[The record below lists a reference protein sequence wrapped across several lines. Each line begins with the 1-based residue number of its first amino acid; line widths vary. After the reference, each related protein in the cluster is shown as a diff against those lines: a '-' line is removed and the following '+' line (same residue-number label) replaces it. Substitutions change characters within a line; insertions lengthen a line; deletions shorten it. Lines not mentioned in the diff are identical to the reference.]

1 MKHSIE
7 ITMPDSWADITLRQ
21 YLDLSKELDN
31 YIDDEEAQTAIL
43 LYKLCGIEPALLN
56 NISKESYNVL
66 KNDLSKFMNIQ
77 EMPLQRIIKIN
88 GIDYGFE
95 PNLSKISYGAYSDI
109 SKYDTIQID
118 DNWAKIMSILYRP
131 IIKTNTGN
139 YSIKAY
145 DGIIDDEMFL
155 NVGMDIHFGSLF
167 FFVILLINLQASI
180 LNYSMETVKED
191 LPAIYNIISQKN
203 GGLTQLLS
211 NLQMETF
218 GQSIK

>member
-7 ITMPDSWADITLRQ
+7 ITMPESWADISLRQ

-66 KNDLSKFMNIQ
+66 KNDLSKFMNIT
-77 EMPLQRIIKIN
+77 ETPLQRIIKIN

-109 SKYDTIQID
+109 SRYDTIQID

-167 FFVILLINLQASI
+167 FFVNLLMDLQASI

-191 LPAIYNIISQKN
+191 LPTIYNIISQKN

-218 GQSIK
+218 QK

>member
-7 ITMPDSWADITLRQ
+7 ITMPESWADISLRQ

-218 GQSIK
+218 QK

>member
-7 ITMPDSWADITLRQ
+7 ITMPESWADISLRQ

-43 LYKLCGIEPALLN
+43 LYKLCGIEPAVLN

-66 KNDLSKFMNIQ
+66 KNDLSKFMNIT
-77 EMPLQRIIKIN
+77 ETPLQRIIKIN

-109 SKYDTIQID
+109 SRYDTIQID

-167 FFVILLINLQASI
+167 FFVNLLMDLQASI

-191 LPAIYNIISQKN
+191 LPTIYNIISPKN

-218 GQSIK
+218 QK

>member
-1 MKHSIE
+1 
-7 ITMPDSWADITLRQ
+7 MPESWADISLRQ

-43 LYKLCGIEPALLN
+43 LYKLCGIEPAVLN

-66 KNDLSKFMNIQ
+66 KNDLSKFMNIT
-77 EMPLQRIIKIN
+77 ETPLQRIIKIN

-109 SKYDTIQID
+109 SRYDTIQID

-167 FFVILLINLQASI
+167 FFVNLLMDLQASI
-180 LNYSMETVKED
+180 LNYSMEKVKED
-191 LPAIYNIISQKN
+191 LLPIYNIISPKN

-218 GQSIK
+218 QK